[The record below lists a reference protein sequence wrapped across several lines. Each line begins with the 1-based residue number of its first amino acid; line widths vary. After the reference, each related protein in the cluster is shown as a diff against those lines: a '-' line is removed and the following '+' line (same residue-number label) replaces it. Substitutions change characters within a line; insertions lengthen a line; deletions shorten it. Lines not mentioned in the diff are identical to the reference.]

1 MVRKRLQFILKQTAT
16 KTNHLIIIG
25 VTHFW
30 AGGGGASEPTRSLSS
45 LQEMDLIMHWNVWIH
60 GSDVTNVIFYSL
72 YLSVVLPC
80 QCVFDLVGFTCHE
93 ISEDRLARPFWK
105 YLNIFSYFV
114 PVDGNLCYGSSGT
127 NSLGELWLVMSNTLQ
142 MFQSHFEK
150 TKKQKKNYIIGPRL
164 AARTYEVIF
173 ICSPAGRFLFC
184 YLSFFFV

>member
-1 MVRKRLQFILKQTAT
+1 
-16 KTNHLIIIG
+16 
-25 VTHFW
+25 
-30 AGGGGASEPTRSLSS
+30 
-45 LQEMDLIMHWNVWIH
+45 MDLIMHWNVWIH

-150 TKKQKKNYIIGPRL
+150 TKNKKKTTLLDLGWLLVHMRLYSFVALLAVFSSAICLFSLYNCQHFVSLPSWIGEIFHSL
-164 AARTYEVIF
+164 CAA
-173 ICSPAGRFLFC
+173 
-184 YLSFFFV
+184 